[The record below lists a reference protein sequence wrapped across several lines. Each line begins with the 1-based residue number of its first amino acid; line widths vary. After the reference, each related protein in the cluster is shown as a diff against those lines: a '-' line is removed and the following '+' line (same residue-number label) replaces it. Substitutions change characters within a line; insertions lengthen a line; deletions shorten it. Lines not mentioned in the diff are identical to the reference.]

1 MFKYCILID
10 KSYFLIYNSYMYN
23 PKKSTEYLWE
33 YQFVL
38 GKYLTLVPNEMFYQ
52 IKIHEKII
60 VSFDKV

>member
-1 MFKYCILID
+1 
-10 KSYFLIYNSYMYN
+10 MYN